1 MLANLIQLIDAM
13 SQRSEYKD
21 GWKEIEP
28 TVGINHIVTLNWPKF
43 RLKIVSFKMPQ
54 NWDESVE
61 AAEDI
66 LPLDT
71 LYIDKDD
78 VVHWKTQKNI
88 NELDW
93 AKMERVTV
101 VDIVD
106 RFLGGE
112 WSPPW
117 KCGFCASR
125 HSGSMKPRW

>member
-61 AAEDI
+61 AAESI

-78 VVHWKTQKNI
+78 VIHWKTQKNI
-88 NELDW
+88 NDFDW
-93 AKMERVTV
+93 DKMDRVTV
-101 VDIVD
+101 VDVID

-117 KCGFCASR
+117 KCGFCAAR
-125 HSGSMKPRW
+125 HNGSMKPRW